1 MKPVNKNVLLQ
12 HYGICFRALM
22 FNLASFSL
30 CVFVRR
36 DILRVGVTLAGHQKK
51 ILNSVQMMRAQMNQI
66 QSVEVWPRAPIRLG
80 GGQEEAAESQPE
92 RMGWQ
97 PQTLSLIFLLDH
109 LGYPPA
115 PSSETLSFSIC
126 DIWISH

>member
-1 MKPVNKNVLLQ
+1 
-12 HYGICFRALM
+12 
-22 FNLASFSL
+22 
-30 CVFVRR
+30 
-36 DILRVGVTLAGHQKK
+36 
-51 ILNSVQMMRAQMNQI
+51 MMRAQMNQI

-92 RMGWQ
+92 GMGWQ

-115 PSSETLSFSIC
+115 PSSETL
-126 DIWISH
+126 